1 MRARTLALIGFATC
15 LVLPAAC
22 ASSHAAPGGD
32 VLAGLD
38 SPTTT
43 SPTVTGTTATTAP
56 ASNCLAADPTR
67 SLRPPGPV
75 SQPGQM
81 PAGTFMAD
89 VIQKRGRLVVGVD
102 QNTLLFGSRNS
113 VTGQIE
119 GFDIDM
125 LQQVAKAIFGDLNNR
140 IEYKAITSA
149 QRIPMVTNGTVDIVA
164 ETMTINC
171 ARWGQV
177 DFSTDYYDAGQRVL
191 VRTDSKAKGIDDL
204 GGKKVCA
211 AAGSTSIANIASR
224 PSHPV
229 PVTVAD
235 WTDCLVAL
243 QQGTVDAISTDDTI
257 LYGLAAQ
264 DPYTKVVG
272 DPFTHEPYGMAI
284 NQSHPEFVRF
294 VNGLLDRMRADGTW
308 ATIWTKWLQPVLKLP
323 APPAPPKATY
333 RD

>member
-1 MRARTLALIGFATC
+1 MKPRTLAFIGLATC

-32 VLAGLD
+32 VLGGLD
-38 SPTTT
+38 STT
-43 SPTVTGTTATTAP
+43 SSPVTGTTGTTAP
-56 ASNCLAADPTR
+56 TPNCSDSNPTS
-67 SLRPPGPV
+67 SLRPQGPLP
-75 SQPGQM
+75 QPGQM
-81 PAGTFMAD
+81 PANTFMQQ
-89 VIQKRGRLVVGVD
+89 IQSRGRLVVGVD

-125 LQQVAKAIFGDLNNR
+125 LQQVAKAIFGDPNK

-149 QRIPMVTNGTVDIVA
+149 QRIPMVTSGTVDIVA

-191 VRTDSKAKGIDDL
+191 VRSDSAAKGIDDL

-264 DPYTKVVG
+264 DPYTRVVG

-284 NQSHPEFVRF
+284 SQSHPELVRF
-294 VNGLLDRMRADGTW
+294 VNGVLDRMRADGTW
-308 ATIWTKWLQPVLKLP
+308 TTIWNKWLGPVLKSP
-323 APPAPPKATY
+323 TPPAPPKATY